1 MMQCMYGLGGEKS
14 DGDSPTTYDR
24 QRRIDEKLNY
34 YIYMYINRT
43 TVCKTD
49 CI

>member
-1 MMQCMYGLGGEKS
+1 MMQCMYALEREES

-24 QRRIDEKLNY
+24 LRRIDEKLNY
-34 YIYMYINRT
+34 
-43 TVCKTD
+43 